1 MDKDII
7 PIGPIEA
14 RIYTLRG
21 KRVMLDADLAG
32 LYGVKTSRLNEQVRR
47 NPDRF
52 PEDFSFQVSNQ
63 ELAVLMSQNATSK
76 SKPQGRGGR
85 RKPVRVF
92 TEHGAIMAA
101 AVLNSPRAVEVS
113 VFVVRAFVKLRKLA
127 MAHSEI
133 QQKLT
138 ELENKVSGHD
148 QAIAGLINAI
158 RELMKPPEPGSKRPI
173 GFASWKEGSPSRP
186 MRHPVGWGERSAPRR
201 RHDPAGV
208 RHKASRPGLRCG
220 GST

>member
-7 PIGPIEA
+7 PIGQIEE

-32 LYGVKTSRLNEQVRR
+32 LYGVTTSRLNEQVRR

-52 PEDFSFQVSNQ
+52 PEDFSFQLSNQ
-63 ELAVLMSQNATSK
+63 ELAFLMSQNATSK
-76 SKPQGRGGR
+76 PKPQGRGGR

-101 AVLNSPRAVEVS
+101 AVLNSARAVEVS
-113 VFVVRAFVKLRKLA
+113 VFVVRAFVQLRELA
-127 MAHSEI
+127 MAHQEI

-158 RELMKPPEPGSKRPI
+158 RELMKPPAPGNKRPI
-173 GFASWKEGSPSRP
+173 GFASWE
-186 MRHPVGWGERSAPRR
+186 E
-201 RHDPAGV
+201 
-208 RHKASRPGLRCG
+208 
-220 GST
+220 